1 MIVFGRLSVAF
12 SLAKYSFLAVSAYLL
27 VACASMP
34 LDLHDAR
41 LIGLAQTHEIKNI
54 PFYPQVEDQ
63 CGPSSLATMLG
74 VQGIDVS
81 PEELRGK
88 LYIPGKEGAV
98 TTEMIA
104 RARRFGMLVYPLEP
118 DFIDVLT
125 EVHAGNPVLVMQN
138 LGFNWLP
145 VWHFSVVMAYDLER
159 RKLSLRSGVEYIHE
173 VDFSLFQKT
182 WRRADSWAVVITS
195 PDKLPQTAT
204 AEGVI
209 NSASELEQ
217 VGELKAA
224 LQSYQTILDKWP
236 ENSIAYFGA
245 GNTAY
250 ALGQFQLAA
259 GFFSDFL
266 TIKPSSAI
274 AWNNLAYSLAEHGCL
289 EEAKSAINCA
299 LKIDPDS
306 QNLLDSSQEIN
317 QFINHEKL
325 VSCEL
330 VSCVVD

>member
-1 MIVFGRLSVAF
+1 MSVFGGLEEEF
-12 SLAKYSFLAVSAYLL
+12 SLAKYSFLAVGVYFL

-74 VQGIDVS
+74 VQGVDIS

-104 RARRFGMLVYPLEP
+104 RARRFGMLVYSLEP
-118 DFIDVLT
+118 DFINVLI

-145 VWHFSVVMAYDLER
+145 VWHFSVVIAYDLER

-182 WRRADSWAVVITS
+182 WQRANSWAVVITS
-195 PDKLPQTAT
+195 PDKLPQTAS
-204 AEGVI
+204 AEGAI
-209 NSASELEQ
+209 NSASQLEQ
-217 VGELKAA
+217 VGELNAA

-236 ENSIAYFGA
+236 EQSIAYFGA

-250 ALGQFQLAA
+250 ALGQYQLAA
-259 GFFSDFL
+259 EFFSAYL
-266 TIKPSSAI
+266 NIKPSSAI
-274 AWNNLAYSLAEHGCL
+274 AWNNLAYSLAEQGCL
-289 EEAKSAINCA
+289 EEAKNAISCA
-299 LKIDPDS
+299 LKIDPGR

-317 QFINHEKL
+317 QYINHEKS
-325 VSCEL
+325 VACEL
-330 VSCVVD
+330 ISCVSD

>member
-1 MIVFGRLSVAF
+1 MSVFGRLNVVT
-12 SLAKYSFLAVSAYLL
+12 SLSKYSFVAVSAYLL

-34 LDLHDAR
+34 LDLHDNR

-74 VQGIDVS
+74 VQGIDIS
-81 PEELRGK
+81 PEQLRGK
-88 LYIPGKEGAV
+88 LYIPGKEGTV

-204 AEGVI
+204 AEGAI
-209 NSASELEQ
+209 NSASQLEQ

-224 LQSYQTILDKWP
+224 LQGYQTILDKWP

-250 ALGQFQLAA
+250 ALGQYQLAVE
-259 GFFSDFL
+259 FFSDFL
-266 TIKPSSAI
+266 NMKPSSAI
-274 AWNNLAYSLAEHGCL
+274 AWNNLAYSLAERGCL
-289 EEAKSAINCA
+289 SAAKNAISCA
-299 LKIDPDS
+299 LKSEPDN
-306 QNLLDSSQEIN
+306 QNLLDSKREIN
-317 QFINHEKL
+317 QYISHETPA
-325 VSCEL
+325 SCEQ
-330 VSCVVD
+330 VSCVAN